1 MPTDA
6 ATYLV
11 LLHNYCTATWEDH
24 TSELAHDSFQVAGL
38 RIAIDQE
45 YIQVYKSALL
55 LQSIHC
61 SVGIYAVLENVR
73 RVVFFMLKY

>member
-1 MPTDA
+1 MQSDA

-24 TSELAHDSFQVAGL
+24 TGEISHGSFQVAGL

-45 YIQVYKSALL
+45 YIQVYKSELL
-55 LQSIHC
+55 LQSIHS

-73 RVVFFMLKY
+73 RVVFFSPK